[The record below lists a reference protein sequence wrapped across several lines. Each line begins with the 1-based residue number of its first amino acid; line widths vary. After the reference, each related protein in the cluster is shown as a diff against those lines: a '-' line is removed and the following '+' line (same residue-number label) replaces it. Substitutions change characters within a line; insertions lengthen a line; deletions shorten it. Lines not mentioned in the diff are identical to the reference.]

1 MKQKDITG
9 QKFNRLTAIK
19 PIEKR
24 KNKWVW
30 LFRCDCGKELVIDK
44 YNVMEGH
51 TRSCGCYKLEK
62 ISKIHKTHGFIK
74 TNLYSRWI
82 GIKNRCYNKNCL
94 FFKDYGGRGI
104 EVCDDWK
111 DDFMAF
117 RDWALNNG
125 YREDLTID
133 RIDNNK
139 GYSPENCRWVT
150 IKEQTRNRRSNI
162 YVRGKCL
169 TDYCSDYGLSFSRVA
184 SRVKSGWDIETA
196 IKCPKVDL
204 KKYFYEH
211 NGIRK
216 HLWVWIKELGLN
228 KKTVYTRIYRGW
240 SIGQALNLER
250 R

>member
-1 MKQKDITG
+1 MIQKDISG
-9 QKFNRLTAIK
+9 QKFNRLIAIK
-19 PIEKR
+19 PIAKR
-24 KNKWVW
+24 NGKWNW
-30 LFRCDCGKELVIDK
+30 LFRCDCGKEVIIDK
-44 YNVMEGH
+44 YRVIGGI
-51 TRSCGCYKLEK
+51 TKSCGCYKKEK
-62 ISKIHKTHGFIK
+62 MSNIHKTHGLTK
-74 TNLYSRWI
+74 TNIYSRWL
-82 GIKNRCYNKNCL
+82 KMKDRCYNENSIAY
-94 FFKDYGGRGI
+94 KDYGGRGI
-104 EVCDDWK
+104 KMCNEWE
-111 DDFMAF
+111 DDFMTF
-117 RDWALNNG
+117 YHWAVNNG
-125 YREDLTID
+125 YKEDLSID

-169 TDYCSDYGLSFSRVA
+169 TDYCSDYGSSFSRVA
-184 SRVKSGWDIETA
+184 SRVKRGWDIETA

-211 NGIRK
+211 NGTKK
-216 HLWVWIKELGLN
+216 HLWAWIKELGLN